1 MNKKEHN
8 YDTLSQAINA
18 LKDRGFN
25 EEVEIIDERKI
36 RIGDKEFEDKDIEI
50 KEFHRFEGMSNPADM
65 SVVYA
70 ISSKSGEKGLLADA
84 YGADAS
90 VKIAKFLK
98 NVSISM
104 D

>member
-1 MNKKEHN
+1 MNKKN
-8 YDTLSQAINA
+8 SYDTLSQAMNS

-25 EEVEIIDERKI
+25 DEVEVVDENHI
-36 RIGDKEFEDKDIEI
+36 RIGDKRYSDQEVEI
-50 KEFHRFEGMSNPADM
+50 LEFHRFEGMSNPADM

-70 ISSKSGEKGLLADA
+70 INSKDGSKGLLADA

-90 VKIAKFLK
+90 VKVAKFLK
-98 NVSISM
+98 NVSM

>member
-50 KEFHRFEGMSNPADM
+50 KEFHRFEGMTNPSDM

-98 NVSISM
+98 NVSM

>member
-1 MNKKEHN
+1 MIMNKKHN

-18 LKDRGFN
+18 LKDRGFDK
-25 EEVEIIDERKI
+25 EVEIIDESHI
-36 RIGDKEFEDKDIEI
+36 RIGENQFEDTEIEI
-50 KEFHRFEGMSNPADM
+50 KEFHRFEGMTNPSDM

-70 ISSKSGEKGLLADA
+70 ISSKSGDKGLLADA

-98 NVSISM
+98 NVSM

>member
-70 ISSKSGEKGLLADA
+70 ISSKSGKKGLLADA

-90 VKIAKFLK
+90 VKVAKFLK
-98 NVSISM
+98 NVSM

>member
-1 MNKKEHN
+1 MNKKQN

-18 LKDRGFN
+18 LKDRGFDKD
-25 EEVEIIDERKI
+25 VEIIDESNI
-36 RIGDKEFEDKDIEI
+36 RIGDKKFEDKDIEI

-65 SVVYA
+65 SIVYA